1 VTLDRRQDGTVEGAD
16 VPTPRATLGQL
27 TRLIESHLASNLLG
41 LYLFGSLATGG
52 FYPGKSDLDLI
63 AIVKAEIEGGD
74 QLEAL
79 RRLHDAFVSERPT
92 WVERIEVAYVSR
104 EVLQTFSD
112 RPSGTIAVISPGE
125 PLHIRDVGF
134 ESTLN
139 WYSACND
146 GERLL
151 GPPPL
156 ELGPPITHGAR
167 RRAVDE
173 LLGEWR
179 SRVREPSIAYVPAA
193 HGYIVVT
200 LCRALYTLA
209 TGEQATKEAATA
221 WAAATFPSGRR
232 SWTSRWSGT
241 ARTSTRLTT
250 R

>member
-1 VTLDRRQDGTVEGAD
+1 M
-16 VPTPRATLGQL
+16 PTPRATLGQL
-27 TRLIESHLASNLLG
+27 TRLIESRLGSNLLG

-125 PLHIRDVGF
+125 PCTFGTSASNRR
-134 ESTLN
+134 STGTARATTARGC
-139 WYSACND
+139 S
-146 GERLL
+146 
-151 GPPPL
+151 
-156 ELGPPITHGAR
+156 AR
-167 RRAVDE
+167 RRSSSGRQSPTGRADAPSRSYSAN
-173 LLGEWR
+173 GEVESASRR
-179 SRVREPSIAYVPAA
+179 SRTSPPRRDTSSSRSAARSTPSRRESRRRRRRRPP
-193 HGYIVVT
+193 G
-200 LCRALYTLA
+200 RPPR
-209 TGEQATKEAATA
+209 
-221 WAAATFPSGRR
+221 FPSGRR